1 MYLPWLHIF
10 LCYLVLL
17 VLLVLFGLHIFW
29 KFVKQIVGPGHSF
42 APVACTKASLCYS
55 AWPPCLVKKVQ
66 QSLCL
71 RNKWKQVAIT
81 VATNYHHKQLH
92 APHIA
97 QFEDHLFQSLF
108 FEAAFFFCFCGFC
121 CFSGFCGFVFPQ
133 LLSFLAFI
141 GLCCFWLLVLFGFC
155 GFLAVCCNWTDNE

>member
-29 KFVKQIVGPGHSF
+29 KIVKQIVGPGHSF

-55 AWPPCLVKKVQ
+55 AWPPCPVKKVQ

-81 VATNYHHKQLH
+81 FATNYHHKQLH

-97 QFEDHLFQSLF
+97 QFEDHLFQSF
-108 FEAAFFFCFCGFC
+108 FLRLLSFFVSVDFVAFLALCF
-121 CFSGFCGFVFPQ
+121 
-133 LLSFLAFI
+133 LSFLAS
-141 GLCCFWLLVLFGFC
+141 WLLLAFVVFGFLF
-155 GFLAVCCNWTDNE
+155 FLAFVVSWRYAATGQTTSKH